1 MRLPRQ
7 TLLPNPIDCTMFH
20 LQNLELVHWDY
31 CQRVSLPLDAS
42 IITIAGP
49 NGSGKTTLLDA
60 MRTLLGLKCS
70 QPRDY
75 KTYARHAGAQVA
87 WLRAV
92 VDNKPHTRQTSSRP
106 FARQLLYT
114 DQVTLACRIE
124 RNGGDWQRRY
134 MVVEGD
140 VSIEQLTERPDKE
153 LRSMGVEAWARVL
166 SDAGLSP
173 AIAKVLSLEQGQTD
187 RLCEYSPR
195 ELLRLVFDVFGDQ
208 EVLNAY
214 DTARDHQSQLSRE
227 MQQAEKELD
236 HSKAQLAELQNKVTL
251 YKQWQHKVQERER
264 LATEVIPVLEWQG
277 KRQKLTQ
284 SSRELHRDRLRLA
297 AHKAERAEQNAQ
309 LLGLLKARTQAEADE
324 QRLLV
329 ERDAAAAQ
337 RDQTRDLERPLED
350 LSKREAQL
358 LALVDK
364 ESDAEALNTHLQ
376 TLQTQAQDAQ
386 DRRSVVLEKKA
397 RAENALQ
404 ALDGQRTPPHP
415 PEARA
420 LRQRL
425 QAQNITHRFL
435 AEVVDVQDEHWR
447 AAVEGVFRPLRWV
460 VLLDKHGDVAA
471 ADAMA
476 SELRYRHYIVEPG
489 EALPKADPQS
499 LLAQVRV
506 EGKLPRWL
514 AQQLNNLRCV
524 DSPRAGRQSA
534 GNWITPEA
542 YTFDGRGARSVWVEP
557 RDHQL
562 GAAALQSQRDALEND
577 VRRLDAQLGPL
588 TQALMD
594 LKRQIKDCEQAL
606 AGHSAAEELARR
618 AEEFANARQ
627 AWPAAKQT
635 RIAASMHWQ
644 KLDSAYMQAKSQYQ
658 VADSQ
663 YIQQEQ
669 SLRHKNQEA
678 DRLAAE
684 VLQRRQQLTAEVDA
698 SQHRKR
704 QIPPGWR
711 SADALQNLLDKYDNE
726 RQAKLRM
733 DSVEAELQLD
743 TWEKDATVEERYR
756 RMEAT
761 VREQTFSLQ
770 DHQVKNA
777 QAATAVLNAR
787 ESYIEVLRSTVRR
800 YRSNIQEL
808 GSLAGVEVS
817 ADLPAL
823 ENEDSVL
830 AQAGLKV
837 NFNFDG
843 KGSIGLNDGEAS
855 GGQQV
860 IKSLILLVGLLKDEE
875 SASGGFV
882 FIDEPFAHL
891 DVRNIQLVGHFL
903 RSTQAQ
909 YVLTTPITHNLEV
922 FEPAEITL
930 VTSKK
935 PRDSRWAPPIAVAKR
950 RGQPVLAP
958 V

>member
-1 MRLPRQ
+1 
-7 TLLPNPIDCTMFH
+7 MFH

-75 KTYARHAGAQVA
+75 KTYARHAGAPVA

-92 VDNKPHTRQTSSRP
+92 VDNKPLTRQTSSRP
-106 FARQLLYT
+106 FARQLMYS

-153 LRSMGVEAWARVL
+153 LRTMGVEAWSRVL
-166 SDAGLSP
+166 ADAGLSP

-208 EVLNAY
+208 EVLSAY
-214 DTARDHQSQLSRE
+214 DTAREHQQQISRE
-227 MQQAEKELD
+227 MQQAHKELD
-236 HSKAQLAELQNKVTL
+236 HSKAQLAELKNKVTL
-251 YKQWQHKVQERER
+251 YKQWQQKVQERER
-264 LATEVIPVLEWQG
+264 LATEVIPVLEWQSQ
-277 KRQKLTQ
+277 RQKLTQ
-284 SSRELHRDRLRLA
+284 SSRDLHRDRRRLA
-297 AHKAERAEQNAQ
+297 VHKAERAEQNAQ
-309 LLGLLKARTQAEADE
+309 LLGLLQARTQAQADE
-324 QRLLV
+324 QRLLA
-329 ERDAAAAQ
+329 ERDAAAVQ

-350 LSKREAQL
+350 LCKREAQL

-364 ESDAEALNTHLQ
+364 ESDAETLHAHLQ
-376 TLQTQAQDAQ
+376 DLLSRQQEAQARRGAVIDQKAQ
-386 DRRSVVLEKKA
+386 VDS
-397 RAENALQ
+397 ALQ
-404 ALDGQRTPPHP
+404 SLEGQRTPPHP
-415 PEARA
+415 PEALA

-425 QAQNITHRFL
+425 QAQQINHRFV
-435 AEVVDVQDEHWR
+435 AEVVDVKNEHWR
-447 AAVEGVFRPLRWV
+447 AAVEGVLRPLRWV
-460 VLLDKHGDVAA
+460 VLLDQPGDVAA
-471 ADAMA
+471 ADALA
-476 SELRYRHYIVEPG
+476 SEMRYRHYIVEPG
-489 EALPKADPQS
+489 EALPQLDPQS

-506 EGKLPRWL
+506 DGKLPRWL
-514 AQQLNNLRCV
+514 AQQLNHLRCV

-534 GNWITPEA
+534 GHWITPEA

-562 GAAALQSQRDALEND
+562 GAAALQSQREALAND
-577 VRRLDAQLGPL
+577 MRRLDAQLGPL
-588 TQALMD
+588 THALMD
-594 LKRQIKDCEQAL
+594 LKRQVKDCEQAL
-606 AGHSAAEELARR
+606 AGHSAAQELAKR
-618 AEEFANARQ
+618 AEEFADARQ
-627 AWPAAKQT
+627 AWPAAKQA
-635 RIAASMHWQ
+635 RIAASGHWQ
-644 KLDSAYMQAKSQYQ
+644 KLDGAYMQAKTQWQ
-658 VADSQ
+658 AADSH
-663 YIQQEQ
+663 YRQQEQ
-669 SLRHKNQEA
+669 SLRQKNQDA
-678 DRLAAE
+678 DRLATE
-684 VLQRRQQLTAEVDA
+684 LVQRRHQLNAEVDA
-698 SQHRKR
+698 SQHRKS

-711 SADALQNLLDKYDNE
+711 SADALQTLLDTYDNE
-726 RQAKLRM
+726 RQARLRM
-733 DSVEAELQLD
+733 ASVETELQLD
-743 TWEKDATVEERYR
+743 TWEKDATVEERFR

-761 VREQTFSLQ
+761 VREQTFSLD
-770 DHQVKNA
+770 DHLVKNA
-777 QAATAVLNAR
+777 QASTAVLNAR
-787 ESYIEVLRSTVRR
+787 ESYMEVLRSTVRR
-800 YRSNIQEL
+800 YRSNIQTL
-808 GSLAGVEVS
+808 GGLAGVEVS
-817 ADLPAL
+817 ADLPVL
-823 ENEDSVL
+823 ENEDAVL

-860 IKSLILLVGLLKDEE
+860 IKSLILLVGLLKDDE

-935 PRDSRWAPPIAVAKR
+935 PRDSRWAPPIAVVKR
-950 RGQPVLAP
+950 RGPPVMAAVP
-958 V
+958 